1 MNQPTQP
8 TQPTTLLE
16 MLQAA
21 EIKALVVKR
30 NFLVA
35 SMLFLDNKPNDKW
48 AAKTASALIDK
59 ELSKSLKINMDSF
72 RGDSE
77 FREEILS
84 LIEKVDEGLAELDF
98 HWSTCKCDKC
108 SAEA

>member
-1 MNQPTQP
+1 
-8 TQPTTLLE
+8 
-16 MLQAA
+16 MLQAT
-21 EIKALVVKR
+21 EIQALVVKR
-30 NFLVA
+30 NLLVA

-48 AAKTASALIDK
+48 AAKTASELIDK
-59 ELSKSLKINMDSF
+59 ELSKSLKINMDGL

-84 LIEKVDEGLAELDF
+84 LIEKADEGLAELDF
-98 HWSTCKCDKC
+98 HWSTCECDKC